1 MKTKE
6 SSIKLEEFDQTVTT
20 RVVIPNDTLCM
31 LVLSH
36 GAGVGIEHKFMVD
49 IQQELGKLGIAS
61 FTFNFIYK
69 ELGNRPPFRTTKPI
83 KTMIEIWKHVKRHY
97 DYPMFVSG
105 KSYGGRIG
113 SMAIDQ
119 LEGANGLIFLGYPF
133 HPPGNLEKL
142 RTEHLY
148 QIKQPML
155 FLQGTRDTLSDYE
168 IANTF
173 VDAHDPSTIVWLEDG
188 DHSWK
193 PRKKS
198 GLTQEDLMQEAC
210 QQIKEFCLKHN

>member
-1 MKTKE
+1 METKE
-6 SSIKLEEFDQTVTT
+6 SSIKLEEFDQIITT
-20 RVVIPNDTLCM
+20 RVVIPTNALCM
-31 LVLSH
+31 IVLSH

-61 FTFNFIYK
+61 FSFNFIYM

-83 KTMIEIWKHVKRHY
+83 KTIIEIWKHVSQNY

-119 LEGANGLIFLGYPF
+119 LEGSNGLIFLGYPF

-148 QIKQPML
+148 QIKLPML
-155 FLQGTRDTLSDYE
+155 FLQGSRDNLSNFE
-168 IANTF
+168 IANSF
-173 VDAHDPSTIVWLEDG
+173 VNSHDPSTIVWLEDG

-198 GLTQEDLMQEAC
+198 GLTQDDLLQKAC
-210 QQIKEFCLKHN
+210 KHIKEFCLKHK